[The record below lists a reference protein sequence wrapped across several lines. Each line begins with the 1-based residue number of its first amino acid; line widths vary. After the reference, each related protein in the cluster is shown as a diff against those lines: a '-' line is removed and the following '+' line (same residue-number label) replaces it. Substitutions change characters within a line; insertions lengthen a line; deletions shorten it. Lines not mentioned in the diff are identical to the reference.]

1 MSHVVRLD
9 SDPKQR
15 LASSLC
21 HMPTPPTKFPS
32 VIPRIHSSSPTTIM
46 ADPNDQ
52 YSFSSDGESE
62 DALNPEAEA
71 LLDRSTI
78 LLTEIESFQKS
89 LRRAGHERTV
99 ELRLFLNQVKS
110 EHRCLQGVSIP
121 EPTAHMM
128 LNLRHPQ

>member
-1 MSHVVRLD
+1 
-9 SDPKQR
+9 
-15 LASSLC
+15 
-21 HMPTPPTKFPS
+21 
-32 VIPRIHSSSPTTIM
+32 M

-52 YSFSSDGESE
+52 YSFSDDEE
-62 DALNPEAEA
+62 EVLNPEAEA

-89 LRRAGHERTV
+89 LRRAGHERTI

-121 EPTAHMM
+121 RHTHVAACQAPRR
-128 LNLRHPQ
+128 LRAT